1 MILANVADG
10 IAAAVIA
17 IPGLRVVPY
26 VADRVE
32 PPALVVGYPDQSYDI
47 DFGED
52 DTWILPVYVFLSR
65 ASDRSTRESV
75 SAYISRSGA
84 YSIKTAVESDR
95 TLGGACDTVAVK
107 RARPGTAMVA
117 GIELLSIEFTLEVIG

>member
-1 MILANVADG
+1 MILNNVADG
-10 IAAAVIA
+10 IANAVIL

-26 VADRVE
+26 VADRIE
-32 PPALVVGYPDQSYDI
+32 PPALVVGYPDQMYDI
-47 DFGED
+47 DFGDE
-52 DTWILPVYVFLSR
+52 DTWTLPVYVFLSKV
-65 ASDRSTRESV
+65 SDRSVRNDV
-75 SAYISRSGA
+75 SAYMSRSGA
-84 YSIKTAVESDR
+84 YSIKTAVESSR